1 MDLPIKEV
9 EEMQCSRQK
18 EEKGIPL
25 NPPQSIPKLIML
37 HRQQSVRIVS
47 ILTPSAPHD
56 HPSLQF
62 IDRDFGIYLDV
73 SLIRIQTTE
82 FHVQFIHNL

>member
-25 NPPQSIPKLIML
+25 NPF
-37 HRQQSVRIVS
+37 H
-47 ILTPSAPHD
+47 
-56 HPSLQF
+56 
-62 IDRDFGIYLDV
+62 GIYLDV

-82 FHVQFIHNL
+82 FHVQFIYNL